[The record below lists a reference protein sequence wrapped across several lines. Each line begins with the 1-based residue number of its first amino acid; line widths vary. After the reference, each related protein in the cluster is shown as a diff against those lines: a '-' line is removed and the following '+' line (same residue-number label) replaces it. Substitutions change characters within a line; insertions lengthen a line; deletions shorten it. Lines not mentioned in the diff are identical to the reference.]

1 MALEIKILLFG
12 DQTVD
17 PNPLITVAALAVTT
31 STSQLLKLAPEIVRI
46 ALRLGLEARR
56 RSTQIERSNDSWARI
71 VPGLAP
77 REQQKALDLFH
88 VEHSIPTNKKAY
100 ISAETD
106 ASATI
111 SGPPSTLESLFLRSE
126 TFRNARTV
134 KLPITAAFHA
144 SHLRRPDIANILG
157 PLANHNNLPIRDHV
171 QIVATSSGQ
180 PITARNLGE
189 LLQQVFFD
197 ALQEPLRWSK
207 VKQQLVSS
215 SRGRAVHIISAGP
228 VRAADGLLRDMK
240 ADGIEKL
247 KSTEMQPPQRGIT
260 SNSLS
265 DIAIVGFASRMPEAE
280 TLDEVWRLLEDGR
293 DAHEK
298 FPGDRLNIDT
308 HCDPTGK
315 AKNTIITPYGCFL
328 DQPGL
333 FDARLFNMS
342 PREAAQTDPAQ
353 RLLLLTTYE
362 ALEMAGYTPNG
373 SPSYAGERIGTFFG
387 QTLDDYREANA
398 SQDIEMY
405 YVTGGIRAFGPGR
418 LNYHFKWEGPSYC
431 VDAACSSSALSIQ
444 MGVAALRSRECDTAV
459 AGGTNILTGSDMSSG
474 LSRGSFLSP
483 TGPCK
488 TFDNDADGYC
498 RGEGVG
504 SVVLKRLDDAIAE
517 GDNIQGI
524 IRSAA
529 TNHSAFAS
537 SITHP
542 HAGAQQSLMR
552 QVLRD
557 AHLSPDDIDYVEMH
571 GTGTQAG
578 DATEFS
584 SVTNV
589 LSGRSKHNPL
599 HVGAIKANVGHAEAA
614 AGVNSLTKILL
625 MMRKNTI
632 PPHIGIKGRI
642 NEKFPPL
649 DKVNVCI
656 DRTLSPF
663 KARVGGDGKRR
674 VLLNN
679 FNATGGNTS
688 LIIEDGMENH
698 PEGVDPRT
706 AHVVTISAKTPGSF
720 KQNTERLLKHI
731 DSNPGIRLQDL
742 AYTTTAR
749 RMHHMFRKAFAAE
762 SLDQL
767 TEAMRSDLASAS
779 APKPATETS
788 SAIFV
793 FTGQGQQYIGMGRR
807 LLETS
812 TAFRKA
818 ITDCNEICIRQG
830 LPSFEGLLTSDSVD
844 KMSPSQSQL
853 ALVSIAIAL
862 ASLWKSWGIAPTAV
876 IGHSL
881 GEYAALCV
889 AEVLSVSD
897 TLYLVGKR
905 AEMMERK
912 CDANSHAMV
921 VVQANAE
928 LVQQVINDASA
939 QSCQI
944 ACLNG
949 PASTVVS
956 GESADI
962 GLLGE
967 KLQAGGIKKTV
978 LDLPYAFHSA
988 QMEPILEDIR
998 VIAQNVNTCEPSV
1011 PVASTLLGSVVRNKS
1026 LITPDYF
1033 VRQTRNPV
1041 KFQGALEA
1049 LRADGLAS
1057 DETLWMEIG
1066 AHPLCL
1072 GMVRSTLGLSPTKA
1086 LPSLKRDENCWSTIA
1101 RSVANAYNSGANISW
1116 TDHHQE
1122 YRKSLKLLELPTYAF
1137 DLKKYW
1143 LDYQGDWLLTK
1154 GDANKSVTP
1163 VPQPTF
1169 YTTTLQQIESEL
1181 FTRNSASVS
1190 FLSQLGNAKLNAA
1203 VRGHIVNGIGLC
1215 PSSVYADVAF
1225 SAARYIAT
1233 RMAPSEPLP
1242 AMDLSNME
1250 VFRPL
1255 IVDAGQ
1261 TSQILKVSASRQANE
1276 RTVDVII
1283 SSRDSQGS
1291 HDHAR
1296 CTVRYGN
1303 GKDWMQEW
1311 QKNAYL
1317 VRSRMDQLIRP
1328 SKPANVHRL
1337 LKEMIYRQF
1346 QTVVTYSEQYH
1357 TIDELFMDCELNESV
1372 ANIRFQ
1378 PLAEHGDFL
1387 YSPYWIDTVAHHGGF
1402 VLNASVNTPAD
1413 TVFISHGW
1421 ESFRIAGTLSANKD
1435 YQGYVRMQPSG
1446 SRGVMAGDMY
1456 IFDGDEIVVLCKGLK
1471 FQRMKRNVLHSL
1483 LGTSHEAEPVRKPQQ
1498 SSMHK
1503 TVQSHEVPQA
1513 SSSEGFSGVLATIA
1527 AEIGMDTGELTD
1539 DAKISDLG
1547 VDSLLTITILG
1558 KLRTQTGL
1566 DLPSSLFVTY
1576 STVAA
1581 LKGYFLDRMVASSS
1595 LINDGES
1602 DRASTSQSPAYTSW
1616 ASTALSSAPSTPPP
1630 KEAEAPDASSIMLA
1644 IIAQEVGISATEILP
1659 STSLAEIGVDSLL
1672 TITILDAFKT
1682 QTGKSLAATFFQ
1694 DNTTVAKIQKVL
1706 GVRNSTLPP
1715 AVSPPSKLTRE
1726 AQPLKVQHRSKSVLL
1741 QGRPVPSKPAL
1752 FLLPDGAGS
1761 LFSYINL
1768 PSLPSGVAVYGLD
1781 SPFHNNPADYQI
1793 PFEEVASIYIRE
1805 IRTLQPQGPYMIGGW
1820 SLGGI
1825 HAYETAYQL
1834 IQQGES
1840 ITSLIMID
1848 SPCPGTLPP
1857 LPSPTLNLLEKAGV
1871 FDGLS
1876 SSSGPISE
1884 RTRLHF
1890 LSSVRALENY
1900 TVAPLPP
1907 GKSPEKVTVV
1917 WAKDGVL
1924 DGRSE
1929 MADEIFGESSPG
1941 DDGDE
1946 RVKDMDIAKQWLS
1959 GKRTSFGPSGWD
1971 KLTGTTVECHVVG
1984 GNHFSV
1990 MFPPKISDVAVAV
2003 AKADTMLTNLAG
2015 RIDVHH
2021 HYLPPAYFDAIKD
2034 TQSPGG
2040 WNNPHWSPSISKAF
2054 MTAHNI
2060 STVIFSVSTP
2070 GIDIITPTQSIKI
2083 ARQCNEYGAQLRDSD
2098 PTSFGFFAMIPDPL
2112 THTQAA
2118 VEEIEYSL
2126 DVLKADG
2133 VCLLTRY
2140 GKGNSYLGHEE
2151 YQPLWDALDARN
2163 AVVFIH
2169 PSQPADPNIVNPA
2182 LPAPVIDFP
2191 HETCRAAVDL
2201 VVSNTLS
2208 THPNCKIILS
2218 HSGGTLP
2225 YLAPRVAAIV
2235 PMILKSMP
2243 PHRHHPPKTTSQILS
2258 ELQNFYFDVA
2268 LGSDD
2273 LVLPL
2278 LTRFA
2283 KPGHVLF
2290 GSDVPYA
2297 PRPVIDFFMGKLDE
2311 WERGV
2316 SGEEKFKIDWGN
2328 ALGLFPRFREV
2339 GFVGE
2344 KEKGGDIDGV

>member
-1 MALEIKILLFG
+1 MNHPRTPWLTSFNMDETPFVMALANKILLFG

-17 PNPLITVAALAVTT
+17 PNPLITGLWHSSKDSITLAAFFAKTSDALRQELALAQPSDRLVFPPFSSIPGLCEACSRDANPDVAVTTVLLCVYQLGLLLTRDDSDESIFDIRPSSGTYMVGMCTGMLPVAALAVTT
-31 STSQLLKLAPEIVRI
+31 STSQLLKLAPEIVRM

-56 RSTQIERSNDSWARI
+56 RSTQIERSNHSWAA
-71 VPGLAP
+71 VVSGLAP
-77 REQQKALDLFH
+77 WEQQKALDLFH
-88 VEHSIPTNKKAY
+88 IEHSIPTNKQVY
-100 ISAETD
+100 ISAESD

-111 SGPPSTLESLFLRSE
+111 SGPPSTLESLFLLSE
-126 TFRNARTV
+126 TFKNARRV
-134 KLPITAAFHA
+134 KLHITAAFHA
-144 SHLRRPDIANILG
+144 SHLRQPDVADILW
-157 PLANHNNLPIRDHV
+157 PLANYKNLPIRNHL
-171 QIVATSSGQ
+171 QIISTSSGQ
-180 PITARNLGE
+180 PITARNLSE
-189 LLQQVFFD
+189 LLQQVILD

-215 SRGRAVHIISAGP
+215 SRGRAVHVISAGP

-240 ADGIEKL
+240 ADGIKEL
-247 KSTEMQPPQRGIT
+247 KSTEMQPPQREIT

-265 DIAIVGFASRMPEAE
+265 DIAIVGFANRMPEAE
-280 TLDEVWRLLEDGR
+280 TIDEVWRLLKDGR
-293 DAHEK
+293 DVHKK

-362 ALEMAGYTPNG
+362 ALEMAGYTPHG

-444 MGVAALRSRECDTAV
+444 MGVAALRSHECDTAV

-504 SVVLKRLDDAIAE
+504 TVVLKRLDDALAE

-524 IRSAA
+524 IRSAT

-557 AHLSPDDIDYVEMH
+557 AHLQPDDIDYVEMH

-614 AGVNSLTKILL
+614 AGINSLTKILL
-625 MMRKNTI
+625 MMRNNAI
-632 PPHIGIKGRI
+632 PPHVGIKGRV

-698 PEGVDPRT
+698 RKGVDPRT
-706 AHVVTISAKTPGSF
+706 AHVVAISAKTPGSF
-720 KQNTERLLKHI
+720 KQNTQRLLSHI
-731 DSNPGIRLQDL
+731 ESNPGIRLQDL

-749 RMHHMFRKAFAAE
+749 RMHHMFRKAYAVE

-767 TEAMRSDLASAS
+767 IEAMRSDLASAS
-779 APKPATETS
+779 VPKPATETS

-812 TAFRKA
+812 TAFRKT

-830 LPSFEGLLTSDSVD
+830 FPSFEGLLTSDSVD

-853 ALVSIAIAL
+853 ALISIAIAL

-905 AEMMERK
+905 AEMMERQ
-912 CDANSHAMV
+912 CNANSHTMV
-921 VVQANAE
+921 AVQANAD
-928 LVQQVINDASA
+928 LVQQAIDDADA

-956 GESADI
+956 GESEDI
-962 GLLGE
+962 GLFGE
-967 KLQAGGIKKTV
+967 KLEARGIKKTV

-998 VIAQNVNTCEPSV
+998 VIAENVNICEPSV
-1011 PVASTLLGSVVRNKS
+1011 PVASTLLGSVVRTKS

-1033 VRQTRNPV
+1033 LRQTRNPV
-1041 KFQGALEA
+1041 KFQEALEA
-1049 LRADGLAS
+1049 LRAEGLAS
-1057 DETLWMEIG
+1057 DETLWIEMG

-1072 GMVRSTLGLSPTKA
+1072 GMVRSTIGLSPTKA
-1086 LPSLKRDENCWSTIA
+1086 LPSLKREEKCWSTIA

-1116 TDHHQE
+1116 TDHHQA

-1143 LDYQGDWLLTK
+1143 LDYKGDWLLTK
-1154 GDANKSVTP
+1154 GGMNKVVAP

-1169 YTTTLQQIESEL
+1169 YTTSLQQVESEL
-1181 FTRNSASVS
+1181 FTGNSASVS
-1190 FLSQLGNAKLNAA
+1190 FLSQLGEAKLNAA

-1225 SAARYIAT
+1225 TAAKYVAT
-1233 RMAPSEPLP
+1233 RMAPSDPLP

-1255 IVDAGQ
+1255 IVNAGQ
-1261 TSQILKVSASRQANE
+1261 TSQVLKVSASRQANE

-1283 SSRDSQGS
+1283 SSRDFQGP

-1296 CTVRYGN
+1296 CTVKYGN

-1317 VRSRMDQLIRP
+1317 VQSRMDQLIRP
-1328 SKPANVHRL
+1328 ANPANVHRL

-1357 TIDELFMDCELNESV
+1357 TIDELYMDCELNESV

-1378 PLAEHGDFL
+1378 PSAEHDDFL
-1387 YSPYWIDTVAHHGGF
+1387 YSPYWIDTVAHLGGF
-1402 VLNASVNTPAD
+1402 VLNASVKTPAD

-1471 FQRMKRNVLHSL
+1471 FQRMKRTILHSL
-1483 LGTSHEAEPVRKPQQ
+1483 LGTSHEAEPIRKPQQ
-1498 SSMHK
+1498 SSTTK
-1503 TVQSHEVPQA
+1503 TIQSHGSSQTSSSPDA

-1527 AEIGMDTGELTD
+1527 AEVGIDTGELTD

-1576 STVAA
+1576 TTVVA
-1581 LKGYFLDRMVASSS
+1581 LKEYFLDRMVVSSS
-1595 LINDGES
+1595 LSNDGES
-1602 DRASTSQSPAYTSW
+1602 DRASTSQSPADTPW
-1616 ASTALSSAPSTPPP
+1616 ASTALSSAPSTSPPE
-1630 KEAEAPDASSIMLA
+1630 EAEAPDASSIMLA
-1644 IIAQEVGISATEILP
+1644 IISQEVGISATEILP

-1672 TITILDAFKT
+1672 TISILDAFKT
-1682 QTGKSLAATFFQ
+1682 RTGKSLAATFFQ
-1694 DNTTVAKIQKVL
+1694 DHPTVAKIQKAL
-1706 GVRNSTLPP
+1706 GVRNSILPP
-1715 AVSPPSKLTRE
+1715 AVSSSSKLTRE
-1726 AQPLKVQHRSKSVLL
+1726 AQPLKEQHRSKSVLL
-1741 QGRPVPSKPAL
+1741 QGRPVPGKPAL

-1768 PSLPSGVAVYGLD
+1768 PPLPSGVAVYGLD
-1781 SPFHNNPADYQI
+1781 SPFHNNPADYTL
-1793 PFEEVASIYIRE
+1793 PFEEIAAIYIRE
-1805 IRTLQPQGPYMIGGW
+1805 IRTLQPQGPYMLGGW

-1900 TVAPLPP
+1900 TVAPVPA

-1917 WAKDGVL
+1917 WAQDGVL
-1924 DGRSE
+1924 DGRTAV
-1929 MADEIFGESSPG
+1929 ADEIFGESSPG
-1941 DDGDE
+1941 DGSDE
-1946 RVKDMDIAKQWLS
+1946 RAKDMDKAKEWLS

-1971 KLTGTTVECHVVG
+1971 KLTGTTVECHVVR

-2003 AKADTMLTNLAG
+2003 AKG
-2015 RIDVHH
+2015 
-2021 HYLPPAYFDAIKD
+2021 LP
-2034 TQSPGG
+2034 
-2040 WNNPHWSPSISKAF
+2040 
-2054 MTAHNI
+2054 
-2060 STVIFSVSTP
+2060 
-2070 GIDIITPTQSIKI
+2070 
-2083 ARQCNEYGAQLRDSD
+2083 
-2098 PTSFGFFAMIPDPL
+2098 
-2112 THTQAA
+2112 
-2118 VEEIEYSL
+2118 
-2126 DVLKADG
+2126 
-2133 VCLLTRY
+2133 
-2140 GKGNSYLGHEE
+2140 
-2151 YQPLWDALDARN
+2151 
-2163 AVVFIH
+2163 
-2169 PSQPADPNIVNPA
+2169 
-2182 LPAPVIDFP
+2182 
-2191 HETCRAAVDL
+2191 
-2201 VVSNTLS
+2201 
-2208 THPNCKIILS
+2208 
-2218 HSGGTLP
+2218 
-2225 YLAPRVAAIV
+2225 
-2235 PMILKSMP
+2235 
-2243 PHRHHPPKTTSQILS
+2243 
-2258 ELQNFYFDVA
+2258 
-2268 LGSDD
+2268 
-2273 LVLPL
+2273 
-2278 LTRFA
+2278 
-2283 KPGHVLF
+2283 
-2290 GSDVPYA
+2290 
-2297 PRPVIDFFMGKLDE
+2297 
-2311 WERGV
+2311 
-2316 SGEEKFKIDWGN
+2316 
-2328 ALGLFPRFREV
+2328 
-2339 GFVGE
+2339 
-2344 KEKGGDIDGV
+2344 

>member
-1 MALEIKILLFG
+1 ML
-12 DQTVD
+12 
-17 PNPLITVAALAVTT
+17 PVAALAVTT
-31 STSQLLKLAPEIVRI
+31 STSQLLKLAPKIVRM
-46 ALRLGLEARR
+46 ALRLGLEVRR
-56 RSTQIERSNDSWARI
+56 RSTQIERSNESWATI
-71 VPGLAP
+71 VPGLSP

-88 VEHSIPTNKKAY
+88 VEHSIPTDKEAY

-126 TFRNARTV
+126 TFNNARRV
-134 KLPITAAFHA
+134 KLHITAAFHA
-144 SHLRRPDIANILG
+144 SHLRRPDVADILE
-157 PLANHNNLPIRDHV
+157 PLANYKDLPVRDHV
-171 QIVATSSGQ
+171 QIIATSSGQ
-180 PITARNLGE
+180 PITARNLSE
-189 LLQQVFFD
+189 LLQQVVFD

-207 VKQQLVSS
+207 VKQQLVTS

-228 VRAADGLLRDMK
+228 VGAADGIVRDMK
-240 ADGIEKL
+240 ADGIKEL
-247 KSTEMQPPQRGIT
+247 KRTELQPARQGIS
-260 SNSLS
+260 SNTLS

-280 TLDEVWRLLEDGR
+280 TLDEVWKLLEDGR
-293 DAHEK
+293 DVHKKVGLPLLFSLVERTYHLK
-298 FPGDRLNIDT
+298 FSGDRLNIDT
-308 HCDPTGK
+308 HYDPTGK

-373 SPSYAGERIGTFFG
+373 SPSYAGERI
-387 QTLDDYREANA
+387 
-398 SQDIEMY
+398 DIEMY

-444 MGVAALRSRECDTAV
+444 MGVAALRSHECDTAV

-504 SVVLKRLDDAIAE
+504 TVVLKRLDDALTE
-517 GDNIQGI
+517 RDNIQGI

-557 AHLSPDDIDYVEMH
+557 AHLNPDDIDYVEMH

-589 LSGRSKHNPL
+589 LSGRSKQNPL

-614 AGVNSLTKILL
+614 AGINSLTKILL
-625 MMRKNTI
+625 MMRNNAI
-632 PPHIGIKGRI
+632 PPHIGIKGRV

-688 LIIEDGMENH
+688 LIIEDGMENN
-698 PEGVDPRT
+698 PKGVDPRT
-706 AHVVTISAKTPGSF
+706 AHVVAISAKTPGSF
-720 KQNTERLLKHI
+720 KQNTERLLNHI
-731 DSNPGIRLQDL
+731 ESNPGIRLQDL

-749 RMHHMFRKAFAAE
+749 RMHHTFRKAYAVE
-762 SLDQL
+762 RLGQL
-767 TEAMRSDLASAS
+767 IELLRSDLASAA
-779 APKPATETS
+779 APKPTTETS
-788 SAIFV
+788 PAIFV
-793 FTGQGQQYIGMGRR
+793 FTGQGQQYMGMGQR

-812 TAFRKA
+812 TAFRKT

-862 ASLWKSWGIAPTAV
+862 ASLWKSWGITPTAV
-876 IGHSL
+876 MGHSL

-897 TLYLVGKR
+897 TLFLVGKR
-905 AEMMERK
+905 AAEMERK
-912 CDANSHAMV
+912 CNANSHAMV
-921 VVQANAE
+921 AVQANAE
-928 LVQQVINDASA
+928 LVQQIINDAGA

-949 PASTVVS
+949 PANTVVS
-956 GESADI
+956 GECADV
-962 GLLGE
+962 GLFGE
-967 KLQAGGIKKTV
+967 KIEARGIKKTV

-998 VIAQNVNTCEPSV
+998 VLAENVNSCEPSV
-1011 PVASTLLGSVVRNKS
+1011 PVASTLLGSVIRTKS
-1026 LITPDYF
+1026 VITPDYF
-1033 VRQTRNPV
+1033 VRQTRDPV
-1041 KFQGALEA
+1041 RFQGALEA
-1049 LRADGLAS
+1049 LRAEGLAS
-1057 DETLWMEIG
+1057 DETLWIEMG

-1086 LPSLKRDENCWSTIA
+1086 LPSLKRDEKCWSTIA

-1116 TDHHQE
+1116 TDHHHE
-1122 YRKSLKLLELPTYAF
+1122 YHKSSRLLELPTYAF

-1154 GDANKSVTP
+1154 GDVNKAVAP

-1169 YTTTLQQIESEL
+1169 YTTSLQQVESEL
-1181 FTRNSASVS
+1181 FTGNSASVVFS
-1190 FLSQLGNAKLNAA
+1190 SQLGDAKLNAA

-1225 SAARYIAT
+1225 TAARYIAT
-1233 RMAPSEPLP
+1233 HMAPSEPLP

-1261 TSQILKVSASRQANE
+1261 TSQVLKVSASRQANE
-1276 RTVDVII
+1276 RNVDVVI

-1296 CTVRYGN
+1296 CTVKYGN

-1311 QKNAYL
+1311 QRNAYL
-1317 VRSRMDQLIRP
+1317 VQSRMDQLVQPI
-1328 SKPANVHRL
+1328 KPANVHRL

-1357 TIDELFMDCELNESV
+1357 SIDELYMDCELNESL

-1378 PLAEHGDFL
+1378 PSAEHGDFL
-1387 YSPYWIDTVAHHGGF
+1387 YSPYWIDTVAHLGGF
-1402 VLNASVNTPAD
+1402 VLNASVKIPAD

-1421 ESFRIAGTLSANKD
+1421 DSFRIAGTLSANREYK
-1435 YQGYVRMQPSG
+1435 GYVRMQPSG

-1471 FQRMKRNVLHSL
+1471 FQRMKRTILHSL
-1483 LGTSHEAEPVRKPQQ
+1483 LGTSHEAAPVRKPQQ
-1498 SSMHK
+1498 SSTSK
-1503 TVQSHEVPQA
+1503 TVQSHGVPSISQSPVA
-1513 SSSEGFSGVLATIA
+1513 SPSEGYTGVLATIA
-1527 AEIGMDTGELTD
+1527 AEVGIDTGELTD

-1602 DRASTSQSPAYTSW
+1602 DRASAPQSPAYTPW

-1630 KEAEAPDASSIMLA
+1630 EEAEALGASLIMLA
-1644 IIAQEVGISATEILP
+1644 IVAQEVGISATELLP
-1659 STSLAEIGVDSLL
+1659 STSFAEIGVDSLL
-1672 TITILDAFKT
+1672 TISILDAFKT
-1682 QTGKSLAATFFQ
+1682 RTGKVLAATFFQ
-1694 DNTTVAKIQKVL
+1694 DNETVIKMESAL
-1706 GVRNSTLPP
+1706 RVRKSTLPP
-1715 AVSPPSKLTRE
+1715 AVSPSSKLTQG
-1726 AQPLKVQHRSKSVLL
+1726 AQPSKEQHRSKSVLL
-1741 QGRPVPSKPAL
+1741 QGRPVPGKPAL

-1768 PSLPSGVAVYGLD
+1768 PPLPSGVAVYGLD
-1781 SPFHNNPADYQI
+1781 SPFHNSPTDYTI
-1793 PFEEVASIYIRE
+1793 PFEDVAAIYIRE
-1805 IRTLQPQGPYMIGGW
+1805 IRTLQPQGPYMLGGW

-1876 SSSGPISE
+1876 SSSGRISE

-1900 TVAPLPP
+1900 TVTPLLP
-1907 GKSPEKVTVV
+1907 GKGPEKVTVV
-1917 WAKDGVL
+1917 WAQDGVL
-1924 DGRSE
+1924 DGKNQA
-1929 MADEIFGESSPG
+1929 ADEVFGDSPG
-1941 DDGDE
+1941 DGSDE
-1946 RVKDMDIAKQWLS
+1946 RLKDMDKAKQWLS

-1990 MFPPKISDVAVAV
+1990 MFPPKMLLLQWPKVYHDWHLGALVELYVFKLSLDRDGVGMGLDVS
-2003 AKADTMLTNLAG
+2003 
-2015 RIDVHH
+2015 
-2021 HYLPPAYFDAIKD
+2021 IKD
-2034 TQSPGG
+2034 TQESGG
-2040 WNNPHWSPSISKAF
+2040 WNNSHWSTSISKAF
-2054 MTAHNI
+2054 IAAHGVKI
-2060 STVIFSVSTP
+2060 VIFS
-2070 GIDIITPTQSIKI
+2070 GK
-2083 ARQCNEYGAQLRDSD
+2083 ANEYGAQLRDSD
-2098 PTSFGFFAMIPDPL
+2098 PASLNFFATIPDPL
-2112 THTQAA
+2112 AHVQAA
-2118 VEEIEYSL
+2118 VEEIAYRL
-2126 DVLKADG
+2126 DVLKADERPSHITPG
-2133 VCLLTRY
+2133 PVCYTFAHPISSTRQQNSTMSPTDPQTISEAIGNDHKALDLYADNIKTATTLEDKTKWRNQLTWALARHAISEELTMYPAMEQHLGEEGLQLTNTDRKQHQAVKEDLYKLQSLSPSSSEFSPLLDRLLTD
-2140 GKGNSYLGHEE
+2140 LHDHIAHEVNE
-2151 YQPLWDALDARN
+2151 DMPRLEEKLSREESKALAQSFERTKM
-2163 AVVFIH
+2163 ITPTRSH
-2169 PSQPADPNIVNPA
+2169 PSAPNRPYFENFA
-2182 LPAPVIDFP
+2182 AMLAAPIDRF
-2191 HETCRAAVDL
+2191 RD
-2201 VVSNTLS
+2201 
-2208 THPNCKIILS
+2208 
-2218 HSGGTLP
+2218 
-2225 YLAPRVAAIV
+2225 
-2235 PMILKSMP
+2235 
-2243 PHRHHPPKTTSQILS
+2243 
-2258 ELQNFYFDVA
+2258 
-2268 LGSDD
+2268 
-2273 LVLPL
+2273 L
-2278 LTRFA
+2278 LTAFPD
-2283 KPGHVLF
+2283 K
-2290 GSDVPYA
+2290 
-2297 PRPVIDFFMGKLDE
+2297 
-2311 WERGV
+2311 
-2316 SGEEKFKIDWGN
+2316 EEV
-2328 ALGLFPRFREV
+2328 A
-2339 GFVGE
+2339 E
-2344 KEKGGDIDGV
+2344 KHRSML